1 LVENLK
7 ETIGKQKEMLDEA
20 KNALQTEKM
29 DNQFRLMNE
38 NINNLANENIEKLTA
53 TFRQQ
58 MSKTT
63 QAVE

>member
-29 DNQFRLMNE
+29 DN
-38 NINNLANENIEKLTA
+38 
-53 TFRQQ
+53 
-58 MSKTT
+58 
-63 QAVE
+63 